1 MNEAISKFLIAGD
14 KFMPE
19 IHLRQLGFTYN
30 ACGPFTKNKEL
41 NLNTQ
46 IEEQLLIK
54 YYIIKDLILLKIQ
67 KMMEINVDLLQWS
80 IDFLIKK
87 TCGGTVKNW
96 NISNK
101 ELVEDLHEPIVRKF
115 NERRIHSPFIDNIC
129 GADLTVVQLIN
140 KFNKGFRFL
149 LCYWYL

>member
-1 MNEAISKFLIAGD
+1 MNETISKFLIAGD

-19 IHLRQLGFTYN
+19 MHLRQLGFTYN

-54 YYIIKDLILLKIQ
+54 YYVIKDLILLKIQ

-80 IDFLIKK
+80 TDFLLKKLAVEQLKIEIFLIKNQQK
-87 TCGGTVKNW
+87 IYTNQLLE
-96 NISNK
+96 ILMK
-101 ELVEDLHEPIVRKF
+101 EEYTHLLQTIF
-115 NERRIHSPFIDNIC
+115 
-129 GADLTVVQLIN
+129 VVQI
-140 KFNKGFRFL
+140 
-149 LCYWYL
+149 